1 MGLRL
6 QKMRLINYD
15 LVHVCNKVKLLVCWF
30 VWFYSTTAQSQHVV
44 EEPNIAKKDHE
55 KSVITPKNQR
65 SRGNNSQ
72 PISTNHQKPP
82 DANQC
87 AIKLDELN
95 ASVMRLKQRRLMLL
109 EKGENSRN
117 MILAIDFEI
126 TQKELEIGYWNR
138 MLISIKAA
146 EQQKVP
152 KPIYDGTLTS
162 DEHRRAALKTNYYE
176 GRQNDPQKIT
186 LSRTDLESLPQYKQ
200 EAIVRDTLHY
210 RIVK

>member
-6 QKMRLINYD
+6 QKMRHINHD
-15 LVHVCNKVKLLVCWF
+15 LVNVCSKLKLFVCCF
-30 VWFYSTTAQSQHVV
+30 VWFCSTTSQSQHVV
-44 EEPNIAKKDHE
+44 EESNIAKKDHE

-65 SRGNNSQ
+65 TSGNNSQ
-72 PISTNHQKPP
+72 RISTNHQNPP

-117 MILAIDFEI
+117 IIQAINFEI
-126 TQKELEIGYWNR
+126 TQKELEIAYWNS

-152 KPIYDGTLTS
+152 KPIYDGTLAG
-162 DEHRRAALKTNYYE
+162 DEHRREALKAKYYE
-176 GRQNDPQKIT
+176 GRQDNPQKIT
-186 LSRTDLESLPQYKQ
+186 FSRTDLESLPQYKQ